1 MKYRGHRF
9 WPERKGLLYIG
20 LLWCKKV
27 WVEGRG
33 RAVLWRIGSDPLMMI
48 LVNILRGVVSASRIT
63 YQAVFSRRGESLNMV
78 KIGVGCLLGHEM
90 KAKNRLLIMR
100 SLWLTEIILMKSLP
114 QVMGGSL
121 LQPSSKTT
129 TVLSIKNYKLE
140 IVSTQSTDLKS
151 PRDSQTG

>member
-1 MKYRGHRF
+1 MTVKYRGHRF
-9 WPERKGLLYIG
+9 WPERKGHLYIG

-63 YQAVFSRRGESLNMV
+63 YQAVFSRQEESLNTFN
-78 KIGVGCLLGHEM
+78 GHEM
-90 KAKNRLLIMR
+90 KAKNRLLITR
-100 SLWLTEIILMKSLP
+100 SLRLTEIILTKSLP

-140 IVSTQSTDLKS
+140 TVCTQSIDLKS